1 MSDEVVK
8 LLGTTDMNQVT
19 KAVGAM
25 YGELKELRAKSLG
38 DQPDLSAELAFKEG
52 VITALKNER
61 DEVKAQGEKWKT
73 KAINSTQQIEQLRQ
87 ELREQPLWEMVNEE
101 ELAAVFP
108 TVNLGD
114 GEQPFLSSNRR
125 QRRLM
130 QRLSRE
136 GYSVLKKTN

>member
-1 MSDEVVK
+1 M
-8 LLGTTDMNQVT
+8 
-19 KAVGAM
+19 
-25 YGELKELRAKSLG
+25 G
-38 DQPDLSAELAFKEG
+38 DQPDLSAKLSEKED

-101 ELAAVFP
+101 ELAAFFP

-114 GEQPFLSSNRR
+114 GEEPFLSSNRR

-130 QRLSRE
+130 QRLSAE